1 MQGARTKTDL
11 APRGLRVYRNGRH
24 ARSRQWTQL
33 TGLALPNTLG
43 VYDACVDNGERAF
56 AERYYYCKVGVEFLP
71 ALTPLKGAFVEREL
85 AEFREAVCGA
95 RFDPPATRREVV
107 GAYSGLKRLRYELAD
122 ASLAETDL
130 CSNDARLSAFVKF
143 EKQAMDK
150 APRIIN
156 PRTPRFNLELGR
168 YIKFNEHKFFN
179 AINDAFNARFRTKG
193 ITVFKGMDMTAM
205 ARDLRTKWDDFHAPV
220 AIGVDAVK
228 FDMHVSRD
236 ALKYEAGFYTHAL
249 FGRDVDFNVTNPGVS
264 GSYERLCWL
273 MLKEQVNSG
282 RAKFPDGRI
291 KFQMKGTRA
300 SGDLNTSLGNVILMC
315 SLIWAWAVRRGL
327 RVSLANNGDDCVI
340 IMEADDLEAFTDG
353 FEDYYANHGFRLTIE
368 PPAYCFERI
377 EFCQTQPVLVD
388 DQWRMLRNPNVTV
401 QKGSMCT
408 LPIPNTRVL
417 RRWMMSVG
425 LCEGSL
431 NEGVPVLQ
439 HWAAAMRRNG
449 LKASRKFQEN
459 VWRGTTRGYYYVG
472 RDVQPKQISTTT
484 RVSFF
489 KAFGITP
496 DEQTALEQKYQQYT
510 LGDNFVEESH
520 SDRAL
525 DKLGIERDMS
535 TILLAG
541 HSFNIGI
548 KTC

>member
-1 MQGARTKTDL
+1 MQGARVKTAL
-11 APRGLRVYRNGRH
+11 APSGLRVHRNGRH
-24 ARSRQWTQL
+24 ARSREWVQL
-33 TGLALPNTLG
+33 TGLALPNNLG

-56 AERYYYCKVGVEFLP
+56 AERYYYCKVGDKFER
-71 ALTPLKGAFVEREL
+71 ALKPVTGAFQEEQL
-85 AEFREAVCGA
+85 MNFRNLVCRA

-107 GAYSGLKRLRYELAD
+107 GAYSGLKRLRYEEA
-122 ASLAETDL
+122 AESLEFVDL
-130 CSNDARLSAFVKF
+130 CNNDARLSAFVKF

-168 YIKFNEHKFFN
+168 FIKFNEHRFFTS
-179 AINDAFNARFRTKG
+179 IDDVFNETFRTEG
-193 ITVFKGMDMTAM
+193 ITVFKGMDMSVM
-205 ARDLRTKWDDFHAPV
+205 AKQLRTKWEGFNNPV

-228 FDMHVSRD
+228 FDMHVSQE
-236 ALKYEAGFYTHAL
+236 ALAYEAGFYTHAL
-249 FGRDVDFNVTNPGVS
+249 FGRPFAPAGKNTGVS
-264 GSYERLCWL
+264 GTYERLCWL
-273 MLKEQVNSG
+273 MQKEQVNSG
-282 RAKFPDGRI
+282 RARFPDGTI

-315 SLIWAWAVRRGL
+315 SLIWAWSVRRGH
-327 RVSLANNGDDCVI
+327 RIALANNGDDCVI
-340 IMEADDLEAFTDG
+340 MMESSDLISYTNG
-353 FEDYYANHGFRLTIE
+353 FEQYFRNCGFRLTIE
-368 PPAYCFERI
+368 PAVYCFERI
-377 EFCQTQPVLVD
+377 EFCQTQPVHLGD
-388 DQWRMLRNPNVTV
+388 EWRMLRNPNVTI

-425 LCEGSL
+425 LCEGAL

-449 LKASRKFQEN
+449 LKASSKFQQS

-472 RDVQPKQISTTT
+472 RDVRTKPITTQA

-496 DEQTALEQKYQQYT
+496 DEQIALEGKYQRYAMADGFEPM
-510 LGDNFVEESH
+510 LPAE
-520 SDRAL
+520 RAL
-525 DKLGIERDMS
+525 DKLGIARDMS
-535 TILLAG
+535 TMLLAG
-541 HSFNIGI
+541 HSFSIDQR
-548 KTC
+548 TC